1 MKEDVFLKHSKTS
14 AWENTNWKI
23 TTKTCTQ
30 WIFSRKPEKMYSS
43 FFLFLSAIFFG
54 LVFLAGRSNGM
65 RLQITVLNDDYLPTI
80 SVYLLAKTPLYSF
93 HRVPYAMVV
102 RCCQLQSNSSVTQE
116 WSHVQQSLLCVNLWI
131 WNTNF
136 QNEKNLTYHRSRR
149 NIDCPAVIRI
159 PHNCTLKYNPRW
171 MYHNSMISK
180 NLRWFRYL

>member
-1 MKEDVFLKHSKTS
+1 MNLFKKTRKNVF
-14 AWENTNWKI
+14 
-23 TTKTCTQ
+23 
-30 WIFSRKPEKMYSS
+30 F

-116 WSHVQQSLLCVNLWI
+116 WSHVQQSLLLCVNLWI